1 MGEIKRSKNI
11 IALVDDL
18 LFSSRIR
25 EGARGLDITLE
36 FVRSQE
42 GLAER
47 LNTKRPSLVI
57 LDLDSRSANPL
68 QAIRDIKSSAD
79 LKDIPILGYLSHV
92 KRELKEEAVRA
103 GCNLV
108 LPRSRF
114 ARDLREI
121 LTRYTI

>member
-1 MGEIKRSKNI
+1 MGEIKRI

-18 LFSSRIR
+18 LFSSRVR
-25 EGARGLDITLE
+25 EAARGLDLTLE

-42 GLAER
+42 GLAEM
-47 LNTKRPSLVI
+47 LNTKKPSLII
-57 LDLDSRSANPL
+57 LDLDSKSGSPL
-68 QAIRDIKSSAD
+68 QMIRDIKSSAD

-92 KRELKEEAVRA
+92 KRELKEEAIRA
-103 GCNLV
+103 GCDLV

-121 LTRYTI
+121 LNRFVVQ